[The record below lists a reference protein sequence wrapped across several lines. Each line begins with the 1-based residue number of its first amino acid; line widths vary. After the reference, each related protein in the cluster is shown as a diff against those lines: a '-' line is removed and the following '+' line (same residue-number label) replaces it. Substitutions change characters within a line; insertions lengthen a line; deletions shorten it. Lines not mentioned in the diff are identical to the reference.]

1 MNMWRLIIL
10 ALVLTLFFTDPNH
23 WTTSGN
29 HIVNRLDNWRN
40 ALGIPTLV
48 AKQGTQSPPPKASG
62 PRKQLLSLEDEEEIR
77 AQIRAWDQR
86 QQRRLKKVDEREA
99 EAGNF

>member
-1 MNMWRLIIL
+1 MWRLIIF

-23 WTTSGN
+23 WTTLGN
-29 HIVNRLDNWRN
+29 HIVNWLDNWRN

-48 AKQGTQSPPPKASG
+48 AKQEMEPPPPTASG
-62 PRKQLLSLEDEEEIR
+62 PRKQLLSLQDEEEIR

-86 QQRRLKKVDEREA
+86 QQRRLKKVDKREA
-99 EAGNF
+99 AGENF